1 MTSGSGG
8 PAEIQVQWRKNC
20 SVRKLRALLLACSI
34 TLGSHFY
41 LSGLLCP
48 KGLNLKVLSN
58 GSMIVLQVRGYN
70 ISPIASLEGG
80 GLETTGSLSIRVRYR
95 GKF

>member
-1 MTSGSGG
+1 MEKELLSQEAEGSPPGLFYHFG
-8 PAEIQVQWRKNC
+8 K
-20 SVRKLRALLLACSI
+20 S
-34 TLGSHFY
+34 FY

-58 GSMIVLQVRGYN
+58 GSVIVLQVRGYN